1 MAPITY
7 IIYDRRTGK
16 RCQMSSY
23 LTREQA
29 EEAIRG
35 YRYRDERGGRPD
47 IHDLIPHLGV
57 IESTDET
64 FGSSPGDVVAAPDS
78 S

>member
-1 MAPITY
+1 MTPTVY

-16 RCQMSSY
+16 RCQKSSY
-23 LTREQA
+23 MTRAQA

-35 YRYRDERGGRPD
+35 YRRRDERGGRPD

-57 IESTDET
+57 AESTPET
-64 FGSSPGDVVAAPDS
+64 FGSSPGDVVAEPDR
-78 S
+78 